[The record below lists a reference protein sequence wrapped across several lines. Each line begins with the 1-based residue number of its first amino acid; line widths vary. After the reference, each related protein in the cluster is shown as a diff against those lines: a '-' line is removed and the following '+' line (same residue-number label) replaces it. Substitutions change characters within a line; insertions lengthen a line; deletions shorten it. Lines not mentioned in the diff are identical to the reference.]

1 MIKQL
6 ELKEATFKELEQR
19 AEKYND
25 WQIRLETPLT
35 QFDDLDELRE
45 DLLNR
50 CLMWRS
56 LRDWKIYTDKQLA
69 TAFIAVDAP
78 SVKVEAE
85 KYAKIVNRLEK
96 TLEDNPIQRSL
107 KEQVETFRGAM
118 PIVTALR
125 RTELKSHHW
134 VEINELI
141 GAELQVDEEGFSLQS
156 LIDMNVVPF

>member
-1 MIKQL
+1 
-6 ELKEATFKELEQR
+6 
-19 AEKYND
+19 
-25 WQIRLETPLT
+25 
-35 QFDDLDELRE
+35 
-45 DLLNR
+45 
-50 CLMWRS
+50 MWRS

-78 SVKVEAE
+78 SVKIEAE

-125 RTELKSHHW
+125 RTELKSQHW